1 MRWFISIIFL
11 LISSTVLKF
20 SLFSIASFHFPLGHY
35 FPLIS
40 RQPFIS
46 SQQLLFQF
54 FFTSIPILVLR
65 VLRVVRFFRI
75 LRPLKALRYFKG
87 ILVFVESLAQSMD
100 ILLITTGIFMTTMVA
115 LAFLTNSFIGD
126 LLVNRCLPRTEMI
139 NGTLDILVNSSARS
153 NVNYIAYGVNY
164 FYSTYNL
171 DYCKDK

>member
-1 MRWFISIIFL
+1 M
-11 LISSTVLKF
+11 
-20 SLFSIASFHFPLGHY
+20 
-35 FPLIS
+35 
-40 RQPFIS
+40 
-46 SQQLLFQF
+46 
-54 FFTSIPILVLR
+54 
-65 VLRVVRFFRI
+65 VRFFRI